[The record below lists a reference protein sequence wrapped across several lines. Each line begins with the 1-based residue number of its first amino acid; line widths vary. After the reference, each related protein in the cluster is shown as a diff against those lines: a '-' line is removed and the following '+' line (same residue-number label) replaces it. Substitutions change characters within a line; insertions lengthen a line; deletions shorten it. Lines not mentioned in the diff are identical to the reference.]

1 MLFGT
6 ATVFVSLL
14 LPSLGLA
21 LPRPQ
26 LADDALATFV
36 KRATPVAA
44 LEAGFAEIEASKTE
58 VSIAAVASVRNDL
71 TDGGCDDI
79 IVIFAR
85 GTSGEGN
92 VGVATSV
99 GPIFFGN
106 LSAAEPGRVIVQGV
120 NDYPAT
126 VLGYLGGGSDE
137 GAEYM
142 AEMVTLASTQC
153 PGSKVVLSGFS
164 QGAQVTHKAGKLI
177 PANLY
182 STVAAIVLFG
192 DPDNGDAFPG
202 TLNNNVKTFCHDGD
216 YICDGLPIITDQ
228 HGNYA
233 NDAPAA
239 AAYVAARV

>member
-153 PGSKVVLSGFS
+153 PGSKVVLSGFR
-164 QGAQVTHKAGKLI
+164 QVFPLPLFYYFELVRLNRNI
-177 PANLY
+177 
-182 STVAAIVLFG
+182 IV
-192 DPDNGDAFPG
+192 
-202 TLNNNVKTFCHDGD
+202 
-216 YICDGLPIITDQ
+216 
-228 HGNYA
+228 
-233 NDAPAA
+233 
-239 AAYVAARV
+239 